1 MRDDNIETVRLQSG
15 CVVDMSV
22 DVYDEQYLGF
32 SASQDFSF
40 NNHINAG
47 LYFPQICQ
55 FIAVMIAIC
64 NAQTSFSEILYWN
77 LSGILF
83 MLAWFWL
90 RLHKLP
96 GLAFLCCL
104 LGGNIF
110 RFFLHFIPIACV
122 AFFVAKD
129 WKVLLFCVIGGVIT
143 NLIKTFLFAK
153 LSSVSYN
160 DEIVRYISCYRYKY

>member
-1 MRDDNIETVRLQSG
+1 MRDANIETVRLQSG
-15 CVVDMSV
+15 CIVDMSV

-32 SASQDFSF
+32 TASQYFSF

-55 FIAVMIAIC
+55 FIAIMVAIC
-64 NAQTSFSEILYWN
+64 SGATSFSEILCWN

-90 RLHKLP
+90 RLHKFP
-96 GLAFLCCL
+96 GLAFLSCL

-110 RFFLHFIPIACV
+110 RLFLHFIPITCV
-122 AFFVAKD
+122 AFFLAKD
-129 WKVLLFCVIGGVIT
+129 WRVLLFCIVGGVIT
-143 NLIKTFLFAK
+143 SVVKTFLFVK
-153 LSSVSYN
+153 LSRVSYN
-160 DEIVRYISCYRYKY
+160 DEIVRYISRYRFKY